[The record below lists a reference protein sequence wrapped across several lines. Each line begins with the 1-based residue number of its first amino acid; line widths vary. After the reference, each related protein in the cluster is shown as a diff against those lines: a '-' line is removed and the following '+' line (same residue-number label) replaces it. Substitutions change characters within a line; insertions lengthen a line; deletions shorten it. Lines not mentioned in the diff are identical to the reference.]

1 MKRENLK
8 KKVSFYLEK
17 ATPLFEN
24 IQLVK
29 PENFSINIITKEFY
43 EMAICYYRDAK
54 HFFSKGE
61 YENALAALEYAE
73 GWLDAG
79 RKLGIFIIKEKK

>member
-1 MKRENLK
+1 MQKNLK
-8 KKVSFYLEK
+8 KKVSLYLEK

-24 IQLVK
+24 IQLCK
-29 PENFSINIITKEFY
+29 PENFDLNRISYEFY
-43 EMAICYYRDAK
+43 EMAICYYKDAK

-79 RKLGIFIIKEKK
+79 RKLGIFKIKEKK